1 MAAPD
6 GGTRGGMRRTAVL
19 SPRGASVE
27 LSDIASR
34 GRLIAGQRVG
44 LLRFRRRLARR
55 ARWIAGAIAIL
66 LLAAAAWEG
75 AVRGASWAARSP
87 RFAVSAVD
95 VAGQSQLTREE
106 IVAAAGIAPGA
117 NLFTLEPRSVVA
129 RLEALPLVRRAEVIK
144 SLPGRVTL
152 VVEERRP
159 FTVVNA
165 GRLHWIDEEGVD
177 LGIESHAVAPGIPV
191 LSGLSLDDLGAR
203 GKRNASERVGVG
215 LSLLRLLLRA
225 RTSLLGQISEIDLSR
240 AEGPVLYTLGGV
252 EVRLGKD
259 DWEARL
265 GRLQGVLAQLGAAG
279 ETPISIDLRFRG
291 QVVLR
296 TPAK

>member
-1 MAAPD
+1 
-6 GGTRGGMRRTAVL
+6 MRRTAVL

-44 LLRFRRRLARR
+44 LLRFRRRVARR
-55 ARWIAGAIAIL
+55 GRWIARAIVIL
-66 LLAAAAWEG
+66 LLAAVAWEAAARGAAW
-75 AVRGASWAARSP
+75 AVRSP
-87 RFAVSAVD
+87 RFAVSVVD
-95 VAGQSQLTREE
+95 VAGQSRLTREE
-106 IVAAAGIAPGA
+106 IVAAADVAPGA
-117 NLFTLEPRSVVA
+117 NLFTLEPRRVVA

-165 GRLHWIDEEGVD
+165 GRLLHWIDEEGLD
-177 LGIESHAVAPGIPV
+177 LGIESRAVALGIPA
-191 LSGLSLDDLGAR
+191 LSGLGPDDLGGKGHR
-203 GKRNASERVGVG
+203 GASERVGVG
-215 LSLLRLLLRA
+215 LSLLRLLLRG

-279 ETPISIDLRFRG
+279 QTPISIDLRFRG

>member
-1 MAAPD
+1 MK
-6 GGTRGGMRRTAVL
+6 RTAVL
-19 SPRGASVE
+19 SPRGGSVE
-27 LSDIASR
+27 LPDIASR
-34 GRLIAGQRVG
+34 GRLIAGQRVS
-44 LLRFRRRLARR
+44 LHRFRRKLARR
-55 ARWIAGAIAIL
+55 AQRIAASIAIL
-66 LLAAAAWEG
+66 LLAGATWKGAMLGAA
-75 AVRGASWAARSP
+75 WAARSP
-87 RFAVSAVD
+87 RFAVTEVE
-95 VAGQSQLTREE
+95 VTGQSRLTRDG
-106 IVAAAGIAPGA
+106 IMAAANIAPGA
-117 NLFTLEPRSVVA
+117 NLWTLDPRDVVA
-129 RLEALPLVRRAEVIK
+129 RLEAVPLVRHAEVIR
-144 SLPGRVTL
+144 SFPNRVTL

-177 LGIESHAVAPGIPV
+177 LGIESRAVALGIPA
-191 LSGLSLDDLGAR
+191 LSGLSPDDLGAR
-203 GKRNASERVGVG
+203 GQRGASERVGVG
-215 LSLLRLLLRA
+215 LSLLRLLLRG

-240 AEGPVLYTLGGV
+240 AEGPVLYTLDGV

-279 ETPISIDLRFRG
+279 ETPTSIDLRFRG